1 MSGTLDSIG
10 LAVRQC
16 DDGWIVMVVIL
27 LEELETV
34 LLEPADLRA
43 MERETVAA
51 VNEVRRRRGLEEL
64 VSAPDLAEV
73 AQAHSEDM
81 ALRSYFAHRAPDG
94 RWVDDRVRDAGIS
107 FRRLAENLHKSRGA
121 EKPVQTA
128 VESWMTSRRH
138 REAMLTPDY
147 TYTAVGVA
155 VDDEGEL
162 YFTQLFLLR

>member
-51 VNEVRRRRGLEEL
+51 VNEVRRSRGLEEL
-64 VSAPDLAEV
+64 VSAPD
-73 AQAHSEDM
+73 
-81 ALRSYFAHRAPDG
+81 G
-94 RWVDDRVRDAGIS
+94 RWVDDR
-107 FRRLAENLHKSRGA
+107 
-121 EKPVQTA
+121 VQTA
-128 VESWMTSRRH
+128 VESWMRSRRH

-147 TYTAVGVA
+147 THTAVGVA
-155 VDDEGEL
+155 VDDDGEL
-162 YFTQLFLLR
+162 YFTQIFLLP

>member
-64 VSAPDLAEV
+64 VSAPD
-73 AQAHSEDM
+73 
-81 ALRSYFAHRAPDG
+81 G
-94 RWVDDRVRDAGIS
+94 RWVDDR
-107 FRRLAENLHKSRGA
+107 
-121 EKPVQTA
+121 VQTA
-128 VESWMTSRRH
+128 VESWMRSRRH

-147 TYTAVGVA
+147 THTAIGVA
-155 VDDEGEL
+155 VDDDGEL